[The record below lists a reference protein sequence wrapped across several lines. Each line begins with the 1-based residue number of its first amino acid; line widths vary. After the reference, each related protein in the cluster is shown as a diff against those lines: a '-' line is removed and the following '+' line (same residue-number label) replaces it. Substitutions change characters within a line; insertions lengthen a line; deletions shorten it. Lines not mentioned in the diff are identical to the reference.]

1 MDRVFAPA
9 TWSPRVCVRRRRRR
23 EIGSERAPHGRRRLR
38 LGKLRGPRAREGVVI
53 ARRLRASV
61 VVVTV
66 AFATSRAA
74 AQAPPER
81 TLPAQLSA
89 PTRATL
95 AAVIDSARVAGL
107 PVDPLYSKVREGVF
121 RSADEGRV
129 IAAVQ
134 RLRHDLADA
143 RSALGDSVRP
153 EEITAGAN
161 ALRAGIRPAD
171 LSRLRDARGRKPDHP
186 LTVALV
192 VLADLATRGVPPA
205 MAAASVNEL
214 VARNVSDGSLM
225 SFRQNVER

>member
-1 MDRVFAPA
+1 MIRVL
-9 TWSPRVCVRRRRRR
+9 RVVSLLALVVPVLC
-23 EIGSERAPHGRRRLR
+23 
-38 LGKLRGPRAREGVVI
+38 AR
-53 ARRLRASV
+53 
-61 VVVTV
+61 V
-66 AFATSRAA
+66 AAG
-74 AQAPPER
+74 QDPPDR
-81 TLPAQLSA
+81 TLPTQLSA

-95 AAVIDSARVAGL
+95 ERLIDSARVAGL

-121 RSADEGRV
+121 RSADEARV

-134 RLRHDLADA
+134 RLGRDLGDA
-143 RSALGDSVRP
+143 RSAVGDSAQP

-171 LSRLRDARGRKPDHP
+171 LSRLQDARGRRPDQP

-214 VARNVSDGSLM
+214 VARKVPDGSLM
-225 SFRQNVER
+225 SFRQNVERDLVGGRSPASALDARTRSMIDEVERRRP